1 MAIQL
6 TEEQITYTTNTLSNN
21 TPSDRYISIEEVSN
35 AGEGSSSLEATSP
48 HQESSHEYELN
59 QSESLSFL
67 YNLLYDENSAL
78 KKSEILSILNSL
90 KLREDNLPF
99 SIQNLTET
107 DCQGVAWPSGLRE
120 KISIDRARIGN
131 INWFYNIPKSR
142 EAIKDVSVFKCLL

>member
-6 TEEQITYTTNTLSNN
+6 TEEQITYTTNTLSNSA
-21 TPSDRYISIEEVSN
+21 PRDRYISVEETTNVAEDSN
-35 AGEGSSSLEATSP
+35 AIGATSS
-48 HQESSHEYELN
+48 HQESSHEYELS

-78 KKSEILSILNSL
+78 KKSEILSILNAL

-99 SIQNLTET
+99 SIQNLNET
-107 DCQGVAWPSGLRE
+107 DCQGVSWPSGLRE
-120 KISIDRARIGN
+120 KISIDRGRIGE

-142 EAIKDVSVFKCLL
+142 ETIRDVSNLNFLL